1 MPLYETTFIT
11 RQEISQAQAEALADQ
26 FAATLTAQ
34 GGTVVAREYW
44 GLRSIAYRIKKNRK
58 GHYLFFRIDAPSA
71 ALLEMERTMRI
82 NEDVIRLMSVVV
94 EEHEKGPSVVMRKAK
109 SRDGGDFDDDD
120 RPFERGDRMEMRRDK
135 RGVDGRGADGRG
147 HDPRAEA
154 RAAMSD
160 TDSTEGTE
168 E

>member
-1 MPLYETTFIT
+1 MPLYETIFIT

-34 GGTVVAREYW
+34 GGTIVAREYW
-44 GLRSIAYRIKKNRK
+44 GLRAIAYRIKKNRK
-58 GHYLFFRIDAPSA
+58 GHYLFFRIDGPSA

-94 EEHEKGPSVVMRKAK
+94 DEHEEGPSVMMRK
-109 SRDGGDFDDDD
+109 SHRRDGSDFDEDERPFD
-120 RPFERGDRMEMRRDK
+120 RPDRGEYRREKRGDHR
-135 RGVDGRGADGRG
+135 AD
-147 HDPRAEA
+147 A
-154 RAAMSD
+154 RAAALAESQNV
-160 TDSTEGTE
+160 EGIE